1 MWNYVISSGEMSH
14 DGEAVAT
21 GYSGQ
26 PGYKN
31 DPEKCDVHNEGPIP
45 PGRYMIGDPRDT
57 ESHGPYVL
65 PLSPDAANEMYGRS
79 GFLIHGDSVAHP
91 GTASQGCI
99 ILPRAVRERIHASD
113 DRLLEV
119 VA

>member
-1 MWNYVISSGEMSH
+1 MINYEISTGKLSK
-14 DGEAVAT
+14 DGAALGT

-26 PGYKN
+26 PSCKN
-31 DPEKCDVHNEGPIP
+31 DPAKCDQHNEGPIP
-45 PGRYMIGDPRDT
+45 PGRYMIGDPIDT
-57 ESHGPYVL
+57 PTHGPYVL
-65 PLSPDAANEMYGRS
+65 RLSPDAANEMHGRS
-79 GFLIHGDSVAHP
+79 GFLIHGDSAARP

-99 ILPRAVRERIHASD
+99 ILPRAVREAVHASG